1 MATSG
6 GQPGNKNAVAARPW
20 RDAINRALA
29 KRDEREQGRALANLA
44 EKLLAAAEVSDV
56 GALKEL
62 GDRLDGKVAQAV
74 ILAGDAENPVQTK
87 MTVEFV
93 GVNAAVSGTQAEDV
107 ARADPG
113 SV

>member
-1 MATSG
+1 MPG
-6 GQPGNKNAVAARPW
+6 GAPTGNKNAIKGSPW

-29 KRDEREQGRALANLA
+29 KRDEREKGRALANIA
-44 EKLLAAAEVSDV
+44 EKLLAAAEIGDV
-56 GALKEL
+56 AALKEL
-62 GDRLDGKVAQAV
+62 GDRLDGKAAQAV
-74 ILAGDAENPVQTK
+74 ILAGDQDNPVQQK

-107 ARADPG
+107 ARPDPD